1 MKPADTVTS
10 PDGPTLWTLDEI
22 SRLVSPVG
30 NASET
35 LSSVVNLI
43 RRRFDTDVCS
53 IYLLEPDRA
62 NLVLAA
68 TIGLRPESV
77 GQVRMRLTE
86 GLAGLV
92 AQQLR
97 PQFVK
102 DATTHPRFKYFSE
115 SGEDP
120 YRSFLGVPVIDRGLL
135 QGVLVVQTAEP
146 RDFTPADVQAF
157 AAAGTQLAPVVSEA
171 RTIGQFVAPAH
182 RRLSA
187 LAQNLWWSWD
197 PDMTSLFRE
206 LDPVLWRELD
216 SNPVALLQQMTVE
229 QIEERASELA
239 LHSRINYG
247 YRRMLEYLQS
257 RRTWG
262 ARHAG
267 VLWARPVAYFS
278 AEFGI
283 HESLPIYSGG
293 LGILAGDHI
302 KSASDLGIPL
312 VGVGLYY
319 DQGYF
324 RQRLDVDGWQHEDYL
339 ALDHRQLPIRPA
351 LVDGVPVIVSIE
363 TQTGTIM
370 ARVWQLSVGRSTL
383 LLLDSNVEGNQP
395 EDRQLT
401 SRLYGGDERVRI
413 RQELLLG
420 VGGMR
425 ALGAMGIAPGVLH
438 LNEGHSAFAALEL
451 VRQRMQIEGVDAW
464 EALRRVA
471 PQVVFTT
478 HTPVPAGHDR
488 FSERLVDEHL
498 GPLCAELGLPL
509 HELMGL
515 GRVHPHDGG
524 EAFCMTVLA
533 LKASHRANAVSSL
546 HGQVSRAMWAGLYP
560 GATDDRV
567 PIGHITN
574 GVHVPTWLAPQMR
587 QVYDRHLGPDWP
599 MNASHGSLWDKI
611 DAVDDGE
618 LWETHQTLKV
628 QLIQLARRRVA
639 RQAERRGESPE
650 FVAQMRNVLSL
661 DALTIGFARRFAT
674 YKRANLL
681 LQDFEAMEALVNSA
695 QMPIQFVFAGKSH
708 PHDRPGKEVLQQIAR
723 LMHDP
728 RFAGKVLFIEDYDIN
743 VGRRL
748 VQGVDVWLNNPRRP
762 LEACGTSGQK
772 VVLNGGL
779 NLSVLDGWWAEAYD
793 GLNGFAIGGGE
804 THSAIDVHDLRDAQ
818 SLLKVLRDEVIPMYY
833 ERDRDGLPR
842 EWIARVKRA
851 IRTLGWRFSADRMV
865 MDYVRHAYVPAAGG
879 TSSEA
884 RHF

>member
-1 MKPADTVTS
+1 LNPANTVTS
-10 PDGPTLWTLDEI
+10 SDGSTPWTLDEI
-22 SRLVSPVG
+22 SRLASPSG

-35 LSSVVNLI
+35 LTSVVNLI

-115 SGEDP
+115 AGEDP
-120 YRSFLGVPVIDRGLL
+120 YRSFLGVPIIDRGVL

-146 RDFTPADVQAF
+146 RDFAPDDVREF
-157 AAAGTQLAPVVSEA
+157 AAAGIQLAPIVSEA

-206 LDPVLWRELD
+206 LDPVLWRDLD
-216 SNPVALLQQMTVE
+216 SNPVALLQQMTIE

-339 ALDHRQLPIRPA
+339 ALNHRQLPIRPA
-351 LVDGVPVIVSIE
+351 LVDGVPVIVSVE
-363 TQTGTIM
+363 TRTGTIM

-413 RQELLLG
+413 RQELMLG

-438 LNEGHSAFAALEL
+438 LNEGHSAFAAL
-451 VRQRMQIEGVDAW
+451 
-464 EALRRVA
+464 
-471 PQVVFTT
+471 
-478 HTPVPAGHDR
+478 
-488 FSERLVDEHL
+488 
-498 GPLCAELGLPL
+498 
-509 HELMGL
+509 
-515 GRVHPHDGG
+515 
-524 EAFCMTVLA
+524 
-533 LKASHRANAVSSL
+533 
-546 HGQVSRAMWAGLYP
+546 
-560 GATDDRV
+560 
-567 PIGHITN
+567 
-574 GVHVPTWLAPQMR
+574 
-587 QVYDRHLGPDWP
+587 
-599 MNASHGSLWDKI
+599 
-611 DAVDDGE
+611 
-618 LWETHQTLKV
+618 
-628 QLIQLARRRVA
+628 
-639 RQAERRGESPE
+639 
-650 FVAQMRNVLSL
+650 
-661 DALTIGFARRFAT
+661 
-674 YKRANLL
+674 
-681 LQDFEAMEALVNSA
+681 
-695 QMPIQFVFAGKSH
+695 
-708 PHDRPGKEVLQQIAR
+708 
-723 LMHDP
+723 
-728 RFAGKVLFIEDYDIN
+728 
-743 VGRRL
+743 
-748 VQGVDVWLNNPRRP
+748 
-762 LEACGTSGQK
+762 
-772 VVLNGGL
+772 
-779 NLSVLDGWWAEAYD
+779 
-793 GLNGFAIGGGE
+793 
-804 THSAIDVHDLRDAQ
+804 
-818 SLLKVLRDEVIPMYY
+818 
-833 ERDRDGLPR
+833 
-842 EWIARVKRA
+842 
-851 IRTLGWRFSADRMV
+851 
-865 MDYVRHAYVPAAGG
+865 
-879 TSSEA
+879 
-884 RHF
+884 